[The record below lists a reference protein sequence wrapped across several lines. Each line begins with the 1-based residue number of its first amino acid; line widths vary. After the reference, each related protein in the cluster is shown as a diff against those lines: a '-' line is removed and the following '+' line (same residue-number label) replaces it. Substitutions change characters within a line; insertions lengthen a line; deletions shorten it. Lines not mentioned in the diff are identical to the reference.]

1 MAKMIAL
8 ITGASSGFGRLIAN
22 ALAGAGH
29 IAYASMR
36 GLDGK
41 NASQVEAV
49 AAYAREH
56 GVDLRAL
63 ELDVQSD
70 DSASAAVD
78 RIIGEHGRL
87 DILVHNAGHMVWG
100 PSEAFTPEQL
110 AASYRAPLP
119 RGPITSPMQV
129 PRATWRAPPSTR

>member
-1 MAKMIAL
+1 MAKMVAL
-8 ITGASSGFGRLIAN
+8 ITGASSGFGRLISN

-29 IAYASMR
+29 IVYASMR

-41 NASQVEAV
+41 NASHLEAV

-63 ELDVQSD
+63 ELDVQYGA
-70 DSASAAVD
+70 SASAAVD

-100 PSEAFTPEQL
+100 PSEAFTPEQFAEL
-110 AASYRAPLP
+110 YDINVLGAPGVNRAAWPHMRKA
-119 RGPITSPMQV
+119 Q
-129 PRATWRAPPSTR
+129 